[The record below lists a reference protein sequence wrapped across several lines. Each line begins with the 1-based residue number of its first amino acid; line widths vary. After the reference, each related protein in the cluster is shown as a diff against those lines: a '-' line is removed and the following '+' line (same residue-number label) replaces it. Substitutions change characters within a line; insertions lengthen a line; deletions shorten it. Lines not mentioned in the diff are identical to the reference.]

1 MILFGFE
8 EVPPQI
14 LNIVEDDVKLD
25 SVSVSFQRIHIF
37 LLKKTIY
44 VGNSTQKK
52 MSLTTTCQVL
62 YVSPITATKYYL
74 LRVNLKNYGGNV
86 NM

>member
-14 LNIVEDDVKLD
+14 LNIDEDDVKLD

-52 MSLTTTCQVL
+52 NVVNN
-62 YVSPITATKYYL
+62 YVPSAL
-74 LRVNLKNYGGNV
+74 CFSNNCN
-86 NM
+86 